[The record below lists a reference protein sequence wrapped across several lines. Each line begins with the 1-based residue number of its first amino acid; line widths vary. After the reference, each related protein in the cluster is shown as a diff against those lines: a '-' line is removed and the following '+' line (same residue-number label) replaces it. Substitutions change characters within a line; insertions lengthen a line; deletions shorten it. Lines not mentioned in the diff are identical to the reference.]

1 MPTYQLFATTPKAM
15 ETLLGDE
22 LHALGIANIK
32 ATLAG
37 VAFQGD
43 LETAYRACLWSRTA
57 NRILLV
63 LSSFAVKSQQDL
75 YNGVQKIDWFEHI
88 NPDDSFAV
96 SFSAKNSEAI
106 NNTHFGALKVKDA
119 IVDQMRAKF
128 QTRPSIDTEQPNI
141 RINVYLNGETA
152 QLSLDLSGESLHRRG
167 YRDVS
172 IKAPIKENL
181 AAAMLLRSGWPL
193 IAKQKGAL
201 IDPMC
206 GSGTLLLEGAMIA
219 ADYAPGLLRDY
230 FGFTGWKKHDA
241 ECWKKLRAEAE
252 QRKKIG
258 LAKLPVIVGFDQN
271 RHTVNTALAHI
282 ANAGLQN
289 KIHIERRDIE
299 DAEPAESWKPGLLIC
314 NPPYGER
321 LGDEQE
327 TAELYKKFG
336 DSLKAHF
343 IGWKAAMI
351 ISNPELGFRLGIRSQ
366 KPITLFN
373 GALECK
379 LLRLD
384 IEPGN
389 FFIPKAKTQEERIAQ
404 VNEISKAQE
413 QRIAQAAE
421 IRSIAQPETT
431 DNLSIKKPSPEG
443 EGWVTTRM
451 QEVEQRREQLPRG
464 NQNKEKSLFESP
476 HPNLIM
482 LDSPVQHPTGECK
495 SAPGGFVP
503 QGEGAPPLSST
514 VHTSELGAE
523 MFANRLKKNLK
534 KLSNWAKQKRIT
546 CYRVYDADLPEYAV
560 AVDIYQGEQT
570 WVNVQEYEPPK
581 SIDQHKADQRLA
593 GLLAEIPRVLGVNRE
608 QVFLKIRRKQKS
620 TDQYEKYGDQ
630 GRFHSIEEGGCQ
642 LLVNFE
648 DYLDTGL
655 FLDHRPIRLL
665 IQKQAKDKHFLN
677 LFAYTGSA
685 TVHAAMGGAKST
697 TTVDMSNTYIN
708 WAKKNLA
715 LNTDQGAHEFIQ
727 ADCLEWLENEA
738 RQPSKH
744 YDLIFLDP
752 PTFSNSKRMDEA
764 FDIQNDHVQ
773 LINNAI
779 ALLSPGGILYF
790 STNFRRFKID
800 HQALADLIVE
810 DISAATIPEDF
821 ARNPKIHYC
830 WRIQE

>member
-1 MPTYQLFATTPKAM
+1 MPTYPLFATTPKAM
-15 ETLLGDE
+15 ETILTEE
-22 LHALGIANIK
+22 LQALGITHIK

-63 LSSFAVKSQQDL
+63 LSSFEVKAQEDL
-75 YNGVQKIDWFEHI
+75 YNGVQAIDWFEHI
-88 NPDDSFAV
+88 NPDDTFAV
-96 SFSAKNSEAI
+96 SFSSKNSPAI

-128 QTRPSIDTEQPNI
+128 NLRPSIDTTQPSI
-141 RINVYLNGETA
+141 RINVYLHNEIA

-167 YRDVS
+167 YRDVN
-172 IKAPIKENL
+172 IKAPMKENL
-181 AAAMLLRSGWPL
+181 AAAMLLRCGWPQ
-193 IAKQKGAL
+193 IAKEQGSL

-219 ADYAPGLLRDY
+219 ADYAPGLLRNY
-230 FGFTGWKKHDA
+230 FGFLGWKKHDA
-241 ECWKKLRAEAE
+241 ECWKKLRSEAM

-258 LAKLPVIVGFDQN
+258 MEKLPVIAGFDQN
-271 RHTVNTALAHI
+271 RHTVNAALTHI

-289 KIHIERRDIE
+289 KIHVERRDIE

-336 DSLKAHF
+336 ESLKAHF
-343 IGWKAAMI
+343 LGWKAAMI

-379 LLRLD
+379 LLRLN
-384 IEPGN
+384 IEEGN
-389 FFIPKAKTQEERIAQ
+389 FFIPKAKTQEDRITQAI
-404 VNEISKAQE
+404 ETSTAE
-413 QRIAQAAE
+413 Q
-421 IRSIAQPETT
+421 T
-431 DNLSIKKPSPEG
+431 
-443 EGWVTTRM
+443 
-451 QEVEQRREQLPRG
+451 
-464 NQNKEKSLFESP
+464 
-476 HPNLIM
+476 
-482 LDSPVQHPTGECK
+482 
-495 SAPGGFVP
+495 
-503 QGEGAPPLSST
+503 EGA
-514 VHTSELGAE
+514 GAT
-523 MFANRLKKNLK
+523 MFANRLQKNLK
-534 KLSNWAKQKRIT
+534 KLSKWARQNRIT
-546 CYRVYDADLPEYAV
+546 CYRVYDADLPEYAA
-560 AVDIYQGEQT
+560 AVDIYQGDET
-570 WVNVQEYEPPK
+570 WVNIQEYEPPK

-593 GLLAEIPRVLGVNRE
+593 GLLAEIPQVLGVKRE
-608 QVFLKIRRKQKS
+608 QVFLKIRRKQRS
-620 TDQYEKYGDQ
+620 TDQYEKHGDQ
-630 GRFHSIEEGGCQ
+630 GRFHVVEEGGCK

-655 FLDHRPIRLL
+655 FLDHRPIRLM
-665 IQKQAKDKHFLN
+665 IQQQTKDKRFLN

-697 TTVDMSNTYIN
+697 TTVDMSNTYIG
-708 WAKKNLA
+708 WAKNNMA
-715 LNTDQGAHEFIQ
+715 LNKTTGEHEFIQ
-727 ADCLEWLENEA
+727 ADCLEWLA
-738 RQPSKH
+738 QAAKQPDSRQ

-752 PTFSNSKRMDEA
+752 PTFSNSKRMDDV

-773 LINNAI
+773 LINNAV
-779 ALLSPGGILYF
+779 ALLAPGGVLYF

-800 HQALADLIVE
+800 LAALSGLTVK

-821 ARNPKIHYC
+821 ARNPRIHYC
-830 WRIQE
+830 WSIQRDA

>member
-1 MPTYQLFATTPKAM
+1 MLTYKLFATTPKAM
-15 ETLLGDE
+15 ESILTDE
-22 LHALGIANIK
+22 LRTLGITNIK

-63 LSSFAVKSQQDL
+63 LSSFEVKSQEDL
-75 YNGVQKIDWFEHI
+75 YNGVQKINWFEHI
-88 NPDDSFAV
+88 NPEDSFAV

-119 IVDQMRAKF
+119 IVDQMREKF
-128 QTRPSIDTEQPNI
+128 NSRPSINTEQPNI

-167 YRDVS
+167 YRDVN
-172 IKAPIKENL
+172 IQAPMKENL
-181 AAAMLLRSGWPL
+181 AAAMLLRSGWPE
-193 IAKQKGAL
+193 IANRQGSL

-206 GSGTLLLEGAMIA
+206 GSGTLLLEAAMIA

-230 FGFTGWKKHDA
+230 FGFIGWKKHDA
-241 ECWKKLRAEAE
+241 QCWKKLRAEAE
-252 QRKKIG
+252 QRKQSGMKNM
-258 LAKLPVIVGFDQN
+258 PVIVGFDQN
-271 RHTVNTALAHI
+271 RQTVNTALAHI

-289 KIHIERRDIE
+289 KIHVERRDIS
-299 DAEPAESWKPGLLIC
+299 DAEPAESWPPGLLIC

-327 TAELYKKFG
+327 TANLYKRFG
-336 DSLKAHF
+336 ETLKAHF
-343 IGWKAAMI
+343 VGWKAAMI

-366 KPITLFN
+366 KPVTLFN

-379 LLRLD
+379 LLRFT
-384 IEPGN
+384 IEEN
-389 FFIPKAKTQEERIAQ
+389 SFFIPKAKTQEERIAQ
-404 VNEISKAQE
+404 VTEISKAQE
-413 QRIAQAAE
+413 LGTSQSTGNHPVPQ
-421 IRSIAQPETT
+421 SETT
-431 DNLSIKKPSPEG
+431 SVDSPADQNNVIDLKSIKPSSIG
-443 EGWVTTRM
+443 
-451 QEVEQRREQLPRG
+451 
-464 NQNKEKSLFESP
+464 
-476 HPNLIM
+476 
-482 LDSPVQHPTGECK
+482 D
-495 SAPGGFVP
+495 
-503 QGEGAPPLSST
+503 
-514 VHTSELGAE
+514 GAE
-523 MFANRLKKNLK
+523 MFAYRDVGDGRELGAVSFANRLRKNLK
-534 KLSNWAKQKRIT
+534 KLSNWVKQNHIT

-560 AVDIYQGEQT
+560 AVDIYQGSQT

-593 GLLAEIPRVLGVNRE
+593 ALLAEIPRVLGVQRS

-620 TDQYEKYGDQ
+620 TDQYEKHDDQ
-630 GRFHSIEEGGCQ
+630 GRFHIIEEGGCK

-655 FLDHRPIRLL
+655 FLDHRPIRSL
-665 IQKQAKDKHFLN
+665 IQKKAQGKSFLN

-685 TVHAAMGGAKST
+685 TVHAALGGARST
-697 TTVDMSNTYIN
+697 TTVDMSNTYLN

-715 LNTDQGAHEFIQ
+715 LNTTAGEHEFIQ
-727 ADCLEWLENEA
+727 ADCLDWLSNEA
-738 RQPSKH
+738 QLVNRH

-752 PTFSNSKRMDEA
+752 PTFSNYKRMEDV

-779 ALLSPGGILYF
+779 SLLSPGGELYF
-790 STNFRRFKID
+790 STNFKRFKID
-800 HQALADLIVE
+800 KAALSDYIVE

-830 WRIQE
+830 WRIKE

>member
-15 ETLLGDE
+15 ETMLSDE
-22 LHALGIANIK
+22 LRALGINPIK

-37 VAFQGD
+37 VAFQGN

-63 LSSFAVKSQQDL
+63 LSSFEVKSQEDL
-75 YNGVQKIDWFEHI
+75 YNGIQKIDWIEHI
-88 NPDDSFAV
+88 NPEDSFAV

-128 QTRPSIDTEQPNI
+128 QTRPSINTEQPHI
-141 RINVYLNGETA
+141 RINVYLNGENA

-167 YRDVS
+167 YRDVN
-172 IKAPIKENL
+172 IKAPMKENL
-181 AAAMLLRSGWPL
+181 AAAMLLRSGWPQ
-193 IAKQKGAL
+193 IAKQQGSL

-230 FGFTGWKKHDA
+230 FGFIGWKKHDA

-258 LAKLPVIVGFDQN
+258 MEKLPVIVGFDQN
-271 RHTVNTALAHI
+271 RQTVNTALAHI
-282 ANAGLQN
+282 ANAGLQH
-289 KIHIERRDIE
+289 KIHVERRDIE

-336 DSLKAHF
+336 NTLKAHF

-384 IEPGN
+384 IEESN
-389 FFIPKAKTQEERIAQ
+389 FFIPKTRTQEERIAQ
-404 VNEISKAQE
+404 VTEISKAQE
-413 QRIAQAAE
+413 QRIAQVTETRPAPQAETTGTDMPTDNEAVISVANNDTVEPAAAE
-421 IRSIAQPETT
+421 MFAYR
-431 DNLSIKKPSPEG
+431 DVGKG
-443 EGWVTTRM
+443 R
-451 QEVEQRREQLPRG
+451 
-464 NQNKEKSLFESP
+464 
-476 HPNLIM
+476 
-482 LDSPVQHPTGECK
+482 
-495 SAPGGFVP
+495 
-503 QGEGAPPLSST
+503 
-514 VHTSELGAE
+514 ELGAVS
-523 MFANRLKKNLK
+523 FANRLKKNLK
-534 KLSNWAKQKRIT
+534 KLSKWAKQNHIF

-560 AVDIYQGEQT
+560 AVDIYQGAQT
-570 WVNVQEYEPPK
+570 WIIVQEYQPPK

-593 GLLAEIPRVLGVNRE
+593 GLLAEIPGVLNITSD

-620 TDQYEKYGDQ
+620 TDQYEKHGDQ
-630 GRFHSIEEGGCQ
+630 GIFHTVEEGGCK

-655 FLDHRPIRLL
+655 FLDHRPIRMM
-665 IQKQAKDKHFLN
+665 IQQQAKGKSFLN

-685 TVHAAMGGAKST
+685 TVHAAIGGAAST

-708 WAKKNLA
+708 WAKNNMA
-715 LNTDQGAHEFIQ
+715 LNVTQGRHEFIQ
-727 ADCLEWLENEA
+727 ADCLEWLTTEA
-738 RQPSKH
+738 EQPSKH

-752 PTFSNSKRMDEA
+752 PTFSNSKRMDA
-764 FDIQNDHVQ
+764 VFDIQTDHVQ
-773 LINNAI
+773 LINNAVS
-779 ALLSPGGILYF
+779 LLSPGGVLYF

-800 HQALADLIVE
+800 KQALSDLIVE

-821 ARNPKIHYC
+821 SRNPKIHYC
-830 WRIQE
+830 WRIKE

>member
-15 ETLLGDE
+15 ETILTDE
-22 LHALGIANIK
+22 LQALGIKNIK
-32 ATLAG
+32 ATMAG

-43 LETAYRACLWSRTA
+43 LATAYRACLWSRTA

-63 LSSFAVKSQQDL
+63 LSSFEVKSQDDL
-75 YNGVQKIDWFEHI
+75 YKGVQKINWFEHI

-96 SFSAKNSEAI
+96 SFSAKNSAAI

-128 QTRPSIDTEQPNI
+128 QKRPNIDTEQPNI
-141 RINVYLNGETA
+141 RINVYLNGENA

-172 IKAPIKENL
+172 IKAPMKENL
-181 AAAMLLRSGWPL
+181 AAAMLLRSGWPQ
-193 IAKQKGAL
+193 IAKQQGSL

-241 ECWKKLRAEAE
+241 ECWKALRAEAE

-258 LAKLPVIVGFDQN
+258 LEKLPVIVGFDQN

-289 KIHIERRDIE
+289 KIHVERRDIE

-336 DSLKAHF
+336 EKLKAHF

-379 LLRLD
+379 LLRMD
-384 IEPGN
+384 IEENN

-404 VNEISKAQE
+404 VTEISKAQE
-413 QRIAQAAE
+413 QRIAKATATTP
-421 IRSIAQPETT
+421 QPETT
-431 DNLSIKKPSPEG
+431 GAESVGAEMLAYKDVG
-443 EGWVTTRM
+443 EGR
-451 QEVEQRREQLPRG
+451 
-464 NQNKEKSLFESP
+464 
-476 HPNLIM
+476 
-482 LDSPVQHPTGECK
+482 
-495 SAPGGFVP
+495 
-503 QGEGAPPLSST
+503 
-514 VHTSELGAE
+514 ELGAE

-534 KLSNWAKQKRIT
+534 KLSSWAKQNRIT
-546 CYRVYDADLPEYAV
+546 CYRAYDADLPEYAV
-560 AVDIYQGEQT
+560 AVDIYQAEQT
-570 WVNVQEYEPPK
+570 WVVVQEYEPPK

-593 GLLAEIPRVLGVNRE
+593 GLLAEIPRVLGISRD

-620 TDQYEKYGDQ
+620 TDQYEKHGDQ
-630 GRFHSIEEGGCQ
+630 GRFHIIEEGGCK

-655 FLDHRPIRLL
+655 FLDHRPIRML
-665 IQKQAKDKHFLN
+665 IQKQAKGKTFLN

-685 TVHAAMGGAKST
+685 TVHAAVGGAKST

-708 WAKKNLA
+708 WAKKNMA
-715 LNTDQGAHEFIQ
+715 LNAHEGTHEFIQ
-727 ADCLEWLENEA
+727 ADCLEWLATEA
-738 RQPSKH
+738 QLANRH

-752 PTFSNSKRMDEA
+752 PTFSNSKRMDEV

-773 LINNAI
+773 LINNAVS
-779 ALLSPGGILYF
+779 LLSPGGVLYF

-800 HQALADLIVE
+800 KQALSDLTIE

>member
-15 ETLLGDE
+15 ETILTDE
-22 LHALGIANIK
+22 LHALGITHIK

-63 LSSFAVKSQQDL
+63 LNSFEVKSQEDL

-88 NPDDSFAV
+88 NPEDSFAV

-128 QTRPSIDTEQPNI
+128 EIRPSINTEQPNI

-167 YRDVS
+167 YRDVN
-172 IKAPIKENL
+172 IKAPMKENL
-181 AAAMLLRSGWPL
+181 AAAMLLRSGWPQ
-193 IAKQKGAL
+193 IAKQRGSL

-230 FGFTGWKKHDA
+230 FGFIGWKKHDA
-241 ECWKKLRAEAE
+241 QCWKRLRAEAE

-258 LAKLPVIVGFDQN
+258 LEKLPVIVGFDQN

-282 ANAGLQN
+282 ANAGLQH
-289 KIHIERRDIE
+289 KIHVERRDIE

-336 DSLKAHF
+336 ESLKAHF
-343 IGWKAAMI
+343 LGWKAAMI

-384 IEPGN
+384 IAENN

-404 VNEISKAQE
+404 VTEISKAQE
-413 QRIAQAAE
+413 QRIAQATEA
-421 IRSIAQPETT
+421 SATPTLETT
-431 DNLSIKKPSPEG
+431 GTDMPSDKETSVSGSVSAANRDEG
-443 EGWVTTRM
+443 E
-451 QEVEQRREQLPRG
+451 
-464 NQNKEKSLFESP
+464 
-476 HPNLIM
+476 
-482 LDSPVQHPTGECK
+482 
-495 SAPGGFVP
+495 FV
-503 QGEGAPPLSST
+503 A
-514 VHTSELGAE
+514 AE
-523 MFANRLKKNLK
+523 MFTYKDVGKEREPGAVSFANRLKKNLR
-534 KLSNWAKQKRIT
+534 KLSGWVRQNHIT

-560 AVDIYQGEQT
+560 AVDIYQGNQT
-570 WVNVQEYEPPK
+570 WINVQEYEPPK

-593 GLLAEIPRVLGVNRE
+593 ALLAEIPRVLGVNRE

-620 TDQYEKYGDQ
+620 TEQYEKHDDQ
-630 GRFHSIEEGGCQ
+630 GRFHIIEEGGCQ

-655 FLDHRPIRLL
+655 FLDHRPIRMM
-665 IQKQAKDKHFLN
+665 IQQQAKDKSFLN

-708 WAKKNLA
+708 WAKKNMA
-715 LNTDQGAHEFIQ
+715 LNPNGGAHEFIQ
-727 ADCLEWLENEA
+727 ADCLEWLSTEA
-738 RQPSKH
+738 GLANRH

-752 PTFSNSKRMDEA
+752 PTFSNSKRMDA
-764 FDIQNDHVQ
+764 VFDIQADHVQ

-779 ALLSPGGILYF
+779 SLLSPGGILYF
-790 STNFRRFKID
+790 STNFRRFRID
-800 HQALADLIVE
+800 KPSLSDYIVE

-830 WRIQE
+830 WRIKE

>member
-15 ETLLGDE
+15 ETILTDE
-22 LHALGIANIK
+22 LRALGVNNIK

-63 LSSFAVKSQQDL
+63 LSSFEVKTQEDL
-75 YNGVQKIDWFEHI
+75 YNGVQKIDWSEHI
-88 NPDDSFAV
+88 NPEDSFAV

-128 QTRPSIDTEQPNI
+128 QTRPSINTEQPNI

-172 IKAPIKENL
+172 IKAPMKENL
-181 AAAMLLRSGWPL
+181 AAAMLLRSGWPQ
-193 IAKQKGAL
+193 IAKQQGSL

-230 FGFTGWKKHDA
+230 FGFSGWKKHDA
-241 ECWKKLRAEAE
+241 QCWKKLRAEAE
-252 QRKKIG
+252 QRKRTG
-258 LAKLPVIVGFDQN
+258 LEKLPVIVGFDQN

-336 DSLKAHF
+336 NTLKTHF
-343 IGWKAAMI
+343 SGWKAAMI

-379 LLRLD
+379 LLRMD
-384 IEPGN
+384 IDERN
-389 FFIPKAKTQEERIAQ
+389 FFIPKAKSQQERIAQ
-404 VNEISKAQE
+404 VTETSKLQE
-413 QRIAQAAE
+413 QRIAQATE
-421 IRSIAQPETT
+421 IRPAPQAET
-431 DNLSIKKPSPEG
+431 DSAD
-443 EGWVTTRM
+443 
-451 QEVEQRREQLPRG
+451 
-464 NQNKEKSLFESP
+464 KE
-476 HPNLIM
+476 
-482 LDSPVQHPTGECK
+482 
-495 SAPGGFVP
+495 
-503 QGEGAPPLSST
+503 
-514 VHTSELGAE
+514 TSELGAE

-534 KLSNWAKQKRIT
+534 KLSTWAKQNRIT
-546 CYRVYDADLPEYAV
+546 CYRAYDADLPEYAV
-560 AVDIYQGEQT
+560 AVDIYQGDQT

-593 GLLAEIPRVLGVNRE
+593 GLLAEIPRVLGINSD

-620 TDQYEKYGDQ
+620 TDQYEKHGDQ
-630 GRFHSIEEGGCQ
+630 GRFHIIEEGGCK

-665 IQKQAKDKHFLN
+665 IQQQAKGKSFLN

-708 WAKKNLA
+708 WAKKNMA
-715 LNTDQGAHEFIQ
+715 LNANQGAHEFIQ
-727 ADCLEWLENEA
+727 ADCLEWLAAEA
-738 RQPSKH
+738 ELANRH

-752 PTFSNSKRMDEA
+752 PTFSNSKRMDA
-764 FDIQNDHVQ
+764 VFDIQADHVQ

-779 ALLSPGGILYF
+779 SLLSPGGILYF

-800 HQALADLIVE
+800 KQALADLDLIVE
-810 DISAATIPEDF
+810 DISAATVPEDF

>member
-15 ETLLGDE
+15 ETILSDE
-22 LHALGIANIK
+22 LRALGITHIK

-63 LSSFAVKSQQDL
+63 LSSFEVKTQEDL
-75 YNGVQKIDWFEHI
+75 YNGIQKIDWFEHI
-88 NPDDSFAV
+88 NPEDSFAV

-119 IVDQMRAKF
+119 IVDQMRDKF
-128 QTRPSIDTEQPNI
+128 KIRPSINTEQPNI

-167 YRDVS
+167 YRDVN
-172 IKAPIKENL
+172 IKAPMKENL
-181 AAAMLLRSGWPL
+181 AAAMLLRSGWPQ
-193 IAKQKGAL
+193 IAKQQGSL

-241 ECWKKLRAEAE
+241 ECWKKLRTEAE

-258 LAKLPVIVGFDQN
+258 MEKLPVIVGFDQN
-271 RHTVNTALAHI
+271 RQTVNTALAHI
-282 ANAGLQN
+282 ANAGLQH
-289 KIHIERRDIE
+289 KIHVERRDIE

-336 DSLKAHF
+336 ASLKAHF

-384 IEPGN
+384 IEESN
-389 FFIPKAKTQEERIAQ
+389 FFIPKARTQEERIAQ
-404 VNEISKAQE
+404 VTEISKAQQ
-413 QRIAQAAE
+413 QRITQATETHPAPQAKTTAIDMPANNEAVISVASNDTVEPVAAQ
-421 IRSIAQPETT
+421 
-431 DNLSIKKPSPEG
+431 
-443 EGWVTTRM
+443 
-451 QEVEQRREQLPRG
+451 
-464 NQNKEKSLFESP
+464 
-476 HPNLIM
+476 
-482 LDSPVQHPTGECK
+482 
-495 SAPGGFVP
+495 
-503 QGEGAPPLSST
+503 
-514 VHTSELGAE
+514 

-534 KLSNWAKQKRIT
+534 KLSKWAKQNHIT

-560 AVDIYQGEQT
+560 AVDIYQGSET
-570 WVNVQEYEPPK
+570 WINVQEYEPPK

-593 GLLAEIPRVLGVNRE
+593 GLLAEIPRVLNVNSD

-620 TDQYEKYGDQ
+620 TDQYEKHDDQ
-630 GRFHSIEEGGCQ
+630 GRFHLIEEGGCK

-655 FLDHRPIRLL
+655 FLDHRPIRLM
-665 IQKQAKDKHFLN
+665 IQHQAKDKSFLN

-685 TVHAAMGGAKST
+685 TVHAAMGGAAST

-708 WAKKNLA
+708 WAKKNMA
-715 LNTDQGAHEFIQ
+715 LNANEGTHEFIQ
-727 ADCLEWLENEA
+727 ADCLEWLATEA
-738 RQPSKH
+738 ELPSKH

-779 ALLSPGGILYF
+779 SLLSPGGVLYF

-800 HQALADLIVE
+800 KQALSDFIVE

-830 WRIQE
+830 WRIKE

>member
-15 ETLLGDE
+15 ETILTDE
-22 LHALGIANIK
+22 LQALGVNNIK

-37 VAFQGD
+37 VSFQGD

-63 LSSFAVKSQQDL
+63 LSSFEVKTQEDL

-88 NPDDSFAV
+88 NPEDSFAV
-96 SFSAKNSEAI
+96 SFSAKNSAAI

-119 IVDQMRAKF
+119 IVDQMRARF
-128 QTRPSIDTEQPNI
+128 QTRPSINTEQPNI
-141 RINVYLNGETA
+141 RINVYLNGENA

-167 YRDVS
+167 YRDVN
-172 IKAPIKENL
+172 IKAPMKENL
-181 AAAMLLRSGWPL
+181 AAAMLLRSGWPQ
-193 IAKQKGAL
+193 IAKQQGSL

-230 FGFTGWKKHDA
+230 FGFTGWKKHDTQ
-241 ECWKKLRAEAE
+241 CWKKLRAEAE

-258 LAKLPVIVGFDQN
+258 LEKLPVIVGFDQN

-289 KIHIERRDIE
+289 KIHVERRDIE
-299 DAEPAESWKPGLLIC
+299 DAEPAESWNPGLLIC

-336 DSLKAHF
+336 ESLKAHF
-343 IGWKAAMI
+343 TGWKAAMI

-384 IEPGN
+384 IEERN
-389 FFIPKAKTQEERIAQ
+389 FFIPKARTQEERITQAI
-404 VNEISKAQE
+404 ETSKIQE
-413 QRIAQAAE
+413 QQIAQATQT
-421 IRSIAQPETT
+421 STTQQPETT
-431 DNLSIKKPSPEG
+431 SADTLAD
-443 EGWVTTRM
+443 
-451 QEVEQRREQLPRG
+451 
-464 NQNKEKSLFESP
+464 QN
-476 HPNLIM
+476 I
-482 LDSPVQHPTGECK
+482 G
-495 SAPGGFVP
+495 
-503 QGEGAPPLSST
+503 
-514 VHTSELGAE
+514 ELGAE

-534 KLSNWAKQKRIT
+534 KLSNWAKQNRIT

-560 AVDIYQGEQT
+560 AVDIYQGEACRSQLTPLAYIPVGDQT
-570 WVNVQEYEPPK
+570 WINVQEYEPPK

-593 GLLAEIPRVLGVNRE
+593 GLLAEIPRVLGVSRE

-620 TDQYEKYGDQ
+620 TDQYEKQSDQ
-630 GRFHSIEEGGCQ
+630 GRFHIIKEGGCK

-655 FLDHRPIRLL
+655 FLDHRPIRML
-665 IQKQAKDKHFLN
+665 IQKQAKDKSFLN

-708 WAKKNLA
+708 WAKKNMA
-715 LNTDQGAHEFIQ
+715 LNANEGAHEFIQ
-727 ADCLEWLENEA
+727 ADCLEWLTIEA
-738 RQPSKH
+738 QLANRH

-752 PTFSNSKRMDEA
+752 PTFSNSKRMDA
-764 FDIQNDHVQ
+764 VFDIQADHVQ
-773 LINNAI
+773 LINNAVS
-779 ALLSPGGILYF
+779 LLSPGGVLYF

-800 HQALADLIVE
+800 KQALSDLIVE